1 MKKIIDKVFDSI
13 TSTVGA
19 IIVLVLIFA
28 LIFGI
33 AFGIL
38 CFEGWL
44 LMLLWN
50 AVIPAI
56 FVGAPTLS
64 FWLAV
69 GLILI
74 CNILFKTVVRN
85 KSSD

>member
-1 MKKIIDKVFDSI
+1 MKKIVDKVFNSI

-56 FVGAPTLS
+56 FVGAP
-64 FWLAV
+64 
-69 GLILI
+69 
-74 CNILFKTVVRN
+74 
-85 KSSD
+85 SSKKQE

>member
-1 MKKIIDKVFDSI
+1 MKKIVDRVFESI
-13 TSTVGA
+13 NSTIAA

-33 AFGIL
+33 GFGIL

-50 AVIPAI
+50 AVIPAV

-74 CNILFKTVVRN
+74 CNILFKTVVRT
-85 KSSD
+85 KSDD

>member
-1 MKKIIDKVFDSI
+1 MKKIVDRVFDSI
-13 TSTVGA
+13 NSTVA
-19 IIVLVLIFA
+19 AVIVLVLIFA
-28 LIFGI
+28 LIFGF
-33 AFGIL
+33 AFGVL

-56 FVGAPTLS
+56 FVGAPTLT

-74 CNILFKTVVRN
+74 CNILFKTVVRS
-85 KSSD
+85 KSND

>member
-1 MKKIIDKVFDSI
+1 MKKIVDKVFNSI

-19 IIVLVLIFA
+19 IIVLVLILA
-28 LIFGI
+28 LI
-33 AFGIL
+33 FGIL